1 MEGIVEGFSQMQ
13 SDLTKEKNAMAGI
26 WKQREKQIEKVMENS
41 IGMHASIRG
50 IAGNAIQSIPGLEL
64 GNGIASLDE

>member
-1 MEGIVEGFSQMQ
+1 
-13 SDLTKEKNAMAGI
+13 MASI

-50 IAGNAIQSIPGLEL
+50 IAGNAIQSIPALELENGLEF
-64 GNGIASLDE
+64 IKK

>member
-1 MEGIVEGFSQMQ
+1 MQ
-13 SDLTKEKNAMAGI
+13 LDLAKERSAMASI

-50 IAGNAIQSIPGLEL
+50 IAGNAIQSIPVLELENGLEF
-64 GNGIASLDE
+64 IKK